1 MNFLQLCVAKA
12 DLVLQEGCDFM
23 ENNNVFSKIKSVFA
37 FINEK
42 ILRRNSHVMMRYLVK
57 ELLLYFTIA
66 FLFFFLVFFCNQILL
81 LVQDILRKHVPL
93 VQVMKLMTYSLPF
106 IIAQSA
112 PFGTLVGF
120 LMCMGRLMT
129 DNEILILRAT
139 GTSFFRLSLPVIILG
154 VLISLGSFFVNDYL
168 LPLGTI
174 QYNKLYKEIIFSNPN
189 VEMESN
195 SIKKTNN
202 SILVIGE
209 VDDRN
214 ISDLILFDTDNSGNQ
229 RLIIANSTELL
240 DPNDSTIMMQLRMKN
255 PSVIQFDNEDKDTY
269 EYIFSDYTTMN
280 IFASQFIA
288 SNSSGTNPREMTS
301 YDLKKHIE
309 KLKSKKNTSKRTLN
323 TYNLE
328 YHKKF
333 SLPFGSIFFA
343 LLAFPLAILFG
354 KHNGQTIG
362 LIIGI
367 LISVL
372 YWSLMTLGQIFG
384 LRNGMNGFISMW
396 LPNFLVGIF
405 GCIFIFFLVKK

>member
-1 MNFLQLCVAKA
+1 MKNF
-12 DLVLQEGCDFM
+12 F
-23 ENNNVFSKIKSVFA
+23 ENIKKLFIFLKENVFKT
-37 FINEK
+37 
-42 ILRRNSHVMMRYLVK
+42 NSHIMMRYLVK

-93 VQVMKLMTYSLPF
+93 MQVMKLMSYSLPF

-154 VLISLGSFFVNDYL
+154 VVISLGSFFVNDYL

-195 SIKKTNN
+195 SIKKTSN

-209 VDDRN
+209 VNDRN
-214 ISDLILFDTDNSGNQ
+214 VSDLLLFDTDSDGNQ
-229 RLIIANSTELL
+229 RLIVAGNTELL

-255 PSVIQFDNEDKDTY
+255 PSVIQFDNDDKDTY
-269 EYIFSDYTTMN
+269 EYILSDYTTMN
-280 IFASQFIA
+280 IFASQFI
-288 SNSSGTNPREMTS
+288 SSGSSGTNPREMTS
-301 YDLKKHIE
+301 YDLKKYID
-309 KLKSKKNTSKRTLN
+309 KLKTKKNTSKRTLN

-396 LPNFLVGIF
+396 LPNLLVGIF

>member
-1 MNFLQLCVAKA
+1 
-12 DLVLQEGCDFM
+12 M
-23 ENNNVFSKIKSVFA
+23 ESNNVFSKIKSVFA
-37 FINEK
+37 FINENIFK
-42 ILRRNSHVMMRYLVK
+42 RNSHVMMRYLVK
-57 ELLLYFTIA
+57 ELLLYFLIA

-174 QYNKLYKEIIFSNPN
+174 QYNKLYREIIFSNPN

-209 VDDRN
+209 VNDRN
-214 ISDLILFDTDNSGNQ
+214 VSDLLLFDTDSSGNQ
-229 RLIIANSTELL
+229 RLIIAGSTELL

-255 PSVIQFDNEDKDTY
+255 PAVVQFDNDDKDTY
-269 EYIFSDYTTMN
+269 EYILSDYTTMN
-280 IFASQFIA
+280 IFASQFI
-288 SNSSGTNPREMTS
+288 SSGSSGTNPREMTS
-301 YDLKKHIE
+301 YDLKQYIK
-309 KLKSKKNTSKRTLN
+309 KLKDKENTSKRTLN

>member
-1 MNFLQLCVAKA
+1 MKNF
-12 DLVLQEGCDFM
+12 F
-23 ENNNVFSKIKSVFA
+23 ENIKKLFIFLKENVFKT
-37 FINEK
+37 
-42 ILRRNSHVMMRYLVK
+42 NSHIMMRYLVK
-57 ELLLYFTIA
+57 ELLLYFLIA

-81 LVQDILRKHVPL
+81 LVQDILRKQVPIIE
-93 VQVMKLMTYSLPF
+93 VMKLMSYSLPF

-120 LMCMGRLMT
+120 LMCIGRLMT

-154 VLISLGSFFVNDYL
+154 VLISIGSFFVNDYL

-195 SIKKTNN
+195 SIKKTSN

-209 VDDRN
+209 VDDRHV
-214 ISDLILFDTDNSGNQ
+214 SDLLLFDTDSDGNQ
-229 RLIIANSTELL
+229 RLIVAGNTELL

-255 PSVIQFDNEDKDTY
+255 PSVIQFDNENKDTY
-269 EYIFSDYTTMN
+269 EYILSDYTTMN

-288 SNSSGTNPREMTS
+288 SGSSGTNPREMTS
-301 YDLKKHIE
+301 YDLKKYID
-309 KLKSKKNTSKRTLN
+309 KLKTKKNTSKRTLN

-396 LPNFLVGIF
+396 LPNLLVGIF

>member
-1 MNFLQLCVAKA
+1 MKYFFENIKKLFIFLK
-12 DLVLQEGCDFM
+12 E
-23 ENNNVFSKIKSVFA
+23 NVFKS
-37 FINEK
+37 
-42 ILRRNSHVMMRYLVK
+42 NSHVMMRYLVK
-57 ELLLYFTIA
+57 ELLLYFLIA

-93 VQVMKLMTYSLPF
+93 MDVMKLMSYSLPF

-120 LMCMGRLMT
+120 LMCIGRLMT

-154 VLISLGSFFVNDYL
+154 IIISIASFFVNDYL

-174 QYNKLYKEIIFSNPN
+174 QYNKLYKQIIFSNPN

-195 SIKKTNN
+195 SIKRTSN

-209 VDDRN
+209 VNDRN
-214 ISDLILFDTDNSGNQ
+214 VSDLLLFDTDNDGNQ
-229 RLIIANSTELL
+229 RLIIASETELL
-240 DPNDSTIMMQLRMKN
+240 DPSDSTVMMQLRMRN
-255 PSVIQFDNEDKDTY
+255 PSVVQFDNENKDTY
-269 EYIFSDYTTMN
+269 EYVLSDYTTMN
-280 IFASQFIA
+280 IFASQFIQT
-288 SNSSGTNPREMTS
+288 NSSGTNPREMTS
-301 YDLKKHIE
+301 YDLKKYIE

-333 SLPFGSIFFA
+333 SLPCGSIFFA

-396 LPNFLVGIF
+396 LPNLLVGIF

>member
-1 MNFLQLCVAKA
+1 MI
-12 DLVLQEGCDFM
+12 FM
-23 ENNNVFSKIKSVFA
+23 ESSKIFSKIKSVFT

-42 ILRRNSHVMMRYLVK
+42 ILKTNSHVMMRYLVK
-57 ELLLYFTIA
+57 ELLLYFLIA

-174 QYNKLYKEIIFSNPN
+174 QYNKLYREIIFSNPN

-209 VDDRN
+209 VNDRN
-214 ISDLILFDTDNSGNQ
+214 VSDLLLFDTDSSGNQ
-229 RLIIANSTELL
+229 RLIIAGSTELL

-255 PSVIQFDNEDKDTY
+255 PAVVQFDNDDKDTY
-269 EYIFSDYTTMN
+269 EYILSDYTTMN
-280 IFASQFIA
+280 IFASQFI
-288 SNSSGTNPREMTS
+288 SSGSSGTNPREMTS
-301 YDLKKHIE
+301 YDLKQYIK
-309 KLKSKKNTSKRTLN
+309 KLKDKENTSKRTLN

>member
-1 MNFLQLCVAKA
+1 
-12 DLVLQEGCDFM
+12 M
-23 ENNNVFSKIKSVFA
+23 ESSKIFSKIKSVFT

-42 ILRRNSHVMMRYLVK
+42 ILKTNSHVMMRYLVK

-93 VQVMKLMTYSLPF
+93 MQVMKLMSYSLPF

-154 VLISLGSFFVNDYL
+154 VVISLGSFFVNDYL

-195 SIKKTNN
+195 SIKKTSN

-209 VDDRN
+209 VNDRN
-214 ISDLILFDTDNSGNQ
+214 VSDLLLFDTDSDGNQ
-229 RLIIANSTELL
+229 RLIVAGNTELL

-255 PSVIQFDNEDKDTY
+255 PSVIQFDNDDKDTY
-269 EYIFSDYTTMN
+269 EYILSDYTTMN
-280 IFASQFIA
+280 IFASQFI
-288 SNSSGTNPREMTS
+288 SSGSSGTNPREMTS
-301 YDLKKHIE
+301 YDLKKYID
-309 KLKSKKNTSKRTLN
+309 KLKTKKNTSKRTLN

-396 LPNFLVGIF
+396 LPNLLVGIF

>member
-1 MNFLQLCVAKA
+1 MKYFFENIKKLFIFLK
-12 DLVLQEGCDFM
+12 E
-23 ENNNVFSKIKSVFA
+23 NVFKS
-37 FINEK
+37 
-42 ILRRNSHVMMRYLVK
+42 NSHVMMRYLVK
-57 ELLLYFTIA
+57 ELLLYFLIA

-93 VQVMKLMTYSLPF
+93 MDVMKLMSYSLPF

-120 LMCMGRLMT
+120 LMCIGRLMT

-154 VLISLGSFFVNDYL
+154 VLISIGSFFVNDYL

-189 VEMESN
+189 VELESN
-195 SIKKTNN
+195 SIKKTSN

-209 VDDRN
+209 VDDRHV
-214 ISDLILFDTDNSGNQ
+214 SDLLLFDTDSSGNQ
-229 RLIIANSTELL
+229 RLIIASETDLL

-255 PSVIQFDNEDKDTY
+255 PTVVQFDNENKETF
-269 EYIFSDYTTMN
+269 EYILSDYTTMN
-280 IFASQFIA
+280 IFASQFI
-288 SNSSGTNPREMTS
+288 STGTSGTNPREMTS
-301 YDLKKHIE
+301 YDLKKYID
-309 KLKSKKNTSKRTLN
+309 KLKTKKNTSKRTLN

-396 LPNFLVGIF
+396 LPNLLVGVF

>member
-1 MNFLQLCVAKA
+1 MECKGV
-12 DLVLQEGCDFM
+12 LVKF
-23 ENNNVFSKIKSVFA
+23 KSFFT

-42 ILRRNSHVMMRYLVK
+42 IFKSNSHIMMRYLVK
-57 ELLLYFTIA
+57 ELMLYFTIA

-81 LVQDILRKHVPL
+81 LVQDILRKHVPIM
-93 VQVMKLMTYSLPF
+93 QVMKLMTYSLPF

-139 GTSFFRLSLPVIILG
+139 GTSFFRLSLPVIVLG

-195 SIKKTNN
+195 SIKKTSN

-209 VDDRN
+209 VNDRN
-214 ISDLILFDTDNSGNQ
+214 VSDLLLFDTDQEGNQ
-229 RLIIANSTELL
+229 RLIVASSTELL
-240 DPNDSTIMMQLRMKN
+240 DPSDSTIMMQLRMKN
-255 PSVIQFDNEDKDTY
+255 PAVIQFDNDDKDTY
-269 EYIFSDYTTMN
+269 EYIISDYTTMN
-280 IFASQFIA
+280 IFASQFI
-288 SNSSGTNPREMTS
+288 SSGSSGTNPREMTS
-301 YDLKKHIE
+301 YDLKQYIS
-309 KLKSKKNTSKRTLN
+309 KLKAKGTSSKRTLN

-384 LRNGMNGFISMW
+384 LRNGMNGFVSMW
-396 LPNFLVGIF
+396 LPNLLVGIF

>member
-1 MNFLQLCVAKA
+1 MI
-12 DLVLQEGCDFM
+12 FM
-23 ENNNVFSKIKSVFA
+23 ESSKIFSKIKSVFT

-42 ILRRNSHVMMRYLVK
+42 ILKTNSHVMMRYLVK

-154 VLISLGSFFVNDYL
+154 VVISLGSFFVNDYL

-195 SIKKTNN
+195 SIKKTSN

-214 ISDLILFDTDNSGNQ
+214 VSDLILFDTDNSGNQ
-229 RLIIANSTELL
+229 RLIVASDTELL

-255 PSVIQFDNEDKDTY
+255 PSVIQFDNDDKDTY
-269 EYIFSDYTTMN
+269 EYILSDYTTMN

-288 SNSSGTNPREMTS
+288 SSSSGTNPREMTS
-301 YDLKKHIE
+301 YDLKQYIN
-309 KLKSKKNTSKRTLN
+309 KLKDKKNTSKRTLN

-396 LPNFLVGIF
+396 LPNLLVGIF

>member
-1 MNFLQLCVAKA
+1 MKNF
-12 DLVLQEGCDFM
+12 F
-23 ENNNVFSKIKSVFA
+23 ENIKKLFIFLKENVFKT
-37 FINEK
+37 
-42 ILRRNSHVMMRYLVK
+42 NSHIMMRYLVK
-57 ELLLYFTIA
+57 ELLLYFLIA

-81 LVQDILRKHVPL
+81 LVQDILRKHVPIIE
-93 VQVMKLMTYSLPF
+93 VMKLMSYSLPF

-120 LMCMGRLMT
+120 LMCIGRLMT

-154 VLISLGSFFVNDYL
+154 VLISIGSFFVNDYL

-195 SIKKTNN
+195 SIKKTSN

-209 VDDRN
+209 VDDRHV
-214 ISDLILFDTDNSGNQ
+214 SDLLLFDTDSDGNQ
-229 RLIIANSTELL
+229 RLIVAGNTELL

-255 PSVIQFDNEDKDTY
+255 PSVIQFDNENKDTY
-269 EYIFSDYTTMN
+269 EYILSDYTTMN

-288 SNSSGTNPREMTS
+288 SGSSGTNPREMTS
-301 YDLKKHIE
+301 YDLKKYID
-309 KLKSKKNTSKRTLN
+309 KLKTKKNTSKRTLN

-396 LPNFLVGIF
+396 LPNLLVGIF

>member
-1 MNFLQLCVAKA
+1 MKNFY
-12 DLVLQEGCDFM
+12 
-23 ENNNVFSKIKSVFA
+23 ENIKKLFIFLKENVFKT
-37 FINEK
+37 
-42 ILRRNSHVMMRYLVK
+42 NSHIMLRYLVK
-57 ELLLYFTIA
+57 ELLLYFLIA

-93 VQVMKLMTYSLPF
+93 MDVMKLMSYSLPF

-154 VLISLGSFFVNDYL
+154 VLISIGSFFVNDYL

-174 QYNKLYKEIIFSNPN
+174 QYNKLYKQIIFSNPN
-189 VEMESN
+189 VELESN
-195 SIKKTNN
+195 SIKKTSN

-209 VDDRN
+209 VDDRHV
-214 ISDLILFDTDNSGNQ
+214 SDLLLFDKDSAGNQ
-229 RLIIANSTELL
+229 RLIIASGTELL
-240 DPNDSTIMMQLRMKN
+240 DPNDSTIMMQLRMQN
-255 PSVIQFDNEDKDTY
+255 PTVVQFDNENKDTY
-269 EYIFSDYTTMN
+269 EYILSDYTTMN

-288 SNSSGTNPREMTS
+288 NSSSGTNPREMTS
-301 YDLKKHIE
+301 YDLKKYIT
-309 KLKSKKNTSKRTLN
+309 KLKSNKNTTKRTLN

-396 LPNFLVGIF
+396 LPNLLVGIF

>member
-1 MNFLQLCVAKA
+1 MKDNYF
-12 DLVLQEGCDFM
+12 
-23 ENNNVFSKIKSVFA
+23 ENIKEFWVFVKENVFKT
-37 FINEK
+37 
-42 ILRRNSHVMMRYLVK
+42 NSHVMMRYLVR
-57 ELLLYFTIA
+57 ELLLYFLIA

-81 LVQDILRKHVPL
+81 LVQDILRKQVPIIE
-93 VQVMKLMTYSLPF
+93 VMKLMSYSLPF

-154 VLISLGSFFVNDYL
+154 VFISIGSFFVNDYL

-174 QYNKLYKEIIFSNPN
+174 EYNKLYKQIIFSNPN

-195 SIKKTNN
+195 SIKKTSN
-202 SILVIGE
+202 SILVIGD
-209 VDDRN
+209 VNDRYV
-214 ISDLILFDTDNSGNQ
+214 SDLLLFDSDSSGNQ
-229 RLIIANSTELL
+229 RLIIASDTELL

-255 PSVIQFDNEDKDTY
+255 PTVVQFDKDNKETY
-269 EYIFSDYTTMN
+269 EYILSDYTTMN
-280 IFASQFIA
+280 IFTSQFI
-288 SNSSGTNPREMTS
+288 STGSSGTNPREMTS
-301 YDLKKHIE
+301 FDLKKYID
-309 KLKSKKNTSKRTLN
+309 KLKTKESTSKRTLN

-343 LLAFPLAILFG
+343 ILAFPLAILFG

-384 LRNGMNGFISMW
+384 IRNGMDGFISMW

>member
-1 MNFLQLCVAKA
+1 
-12 DLVLQEGCDFM
+12 M
-23 ENNNVFSKIKSVFA
+23 ESSKIFSKIKSVFT

-42 ILRRNSHVMMRYLVK
+42 ILKTNSHVMMRYLVK

-93 VQVMKLMTYSLPF
+93 MQVMKLMTYSLPF

-154 VLISLGSFFVNDYL
+154 VVISLGSFFVNDYL

-195 SIKKTNN
+195 SIKKTSN

-214 ISDLILFDTDNSGNQ
+214 VSDLILFDTDNSGNQ
-229 RLIIANSTELL
+229 RLIVASDTELL

-255 PSVIQFDNEDKDTY
+255 PSVIQFNNDDKDTY
-269 EYIFSDYTTMN
+269 EYILSDYTTMN

-288 SNSSGTNPREMTS
+288 SSSSGTNPREMTS
-301 YDLKKHIE
+301 YDLKQYIN
-309 KLKSKKNTSKRTLN
+309 KLKDKKNTSKRTLN

-396 LPNFLVGIF
+396 LPNLLVGIF

>member
-1 MNFLQLCVAKA
+1 MI
-12 DLVLQEGCDFM
+12 FM
-23 ENNNVFSKIKSVFA
+23 ESSKIFSKIKSVFT

-42 ILRRNSHVMMRYLVK
+42 ILKTNSHVMMRYLVK

-93 VQVMKLMTYSLPF
+93 MQVMKLMTYSLPF

-154 VLISLGSFFVNDYL
+154 VVISLGSFFVNDYL

-195 SIKKTNN
+195 SIKKTSN

-209 VDDRN
+209 VNDRN
-214 ISDLILFDTDNSGNQ
+214 VSDLLLFDTDSDGNQ
-229 RLIIANSTELL
+229 RLIVAGNTELL

-255 PSVIQFDNEDKDTY
+255 PSVIQFDNDDKDTY
-269 EYIFSDYTTMN
+269 EYILSDYTTMN
-280 IFASQFIA
+280 IFASQFI
-288 SNSSGTNPREMTS
+288 SSGSSGTNPREMTS
-301 YDLKKHIE
+301 YDLKKYID
-309 KLKSKKNTSKRTLN
+309 KLKTKKNTSKRTLN

-396 LPNFLVGIF
+396 LPNLLVGIF

>member
-1 MNFLQLCVAKA
+1 MI
-12 DLVLQEGCDFM
+12 FM
-23 ENNNVFSKIKSVFA
+23 ESSKIFSKIKSVFT

-42 ILRRNSHVMMRYLVK
+42 ILKTNSHVMMRYLVK

-154 VLISLGSFFVNDYL
+154 VVISLGSFFVNDYL

-195 SIKKTNN
+195 SIKKTSN

-214 ISDLILFDTDNSGNQ
+214 VSDLILFDTDNSGNQ
-229 RLIIANSTELL
+229 RLIVASDTELL

-255 PSVIQFDNEDKDTY
+255 PSVIQFNNDDKDTY
-269 EYIFSDYTTMN
+269 EYILSDYTTMN

-288 SNSSGTNPREMTS
+288 SSSSGTNPREMTS
-301 YDLKKHIE
+301 YDLKQYIN
-309 KLKSKKNTSKRTLN
+309 KLKDKKNTSKRTLN

-396 LPNFLVGIF
+396 LPNLLVGIF

>member
-1 MNFLQLCVAKA
+1 MK
-12 DLVLQEGCDFM
+12 
-23 ENNNVFSKIKSVFA
+23 NNLLANIKKIFIFSRKNIFKS
-37 FINEK
+37 
-42 ILRRNSHVMMRYLVK
+42 NSHVMMRYLVK
-57 ELLLYFTIA
+57 ELLLYFLIA

-93 VQVMKLMTYSLPF
+93 MDVMKLMSYSLPF

-120 LMCMGRLMT
+120 LMCIGRLMT

-154 VLISLGSFFVNDYL
+154 IIISIASFFVNDYL

-174 QYNKLYKEIIFSNPN
+174 QYNKLYKQIIFSNPN

-195 SIKKTNN
+195 SIKRTSN

-209 VDDRN
+209 VNDRN
-214 ISDLILFDTDNSGNQ
+214 VSDLLLFDTDNDGNQ
-229 RLIIANSTELL
+229 RLIIASETELL
-240 DPNDSTIMMQLRMKN
+240 DPSDSTVMMQLRMRN
-255 PSVIQFDNEDKDTY
+255 PSVVQFDNENKDTY
-269 EYIFSDYTTMN
+269 EYVLSDYTTMN
-280 IFASQFIA
+280 IFASQFIQT
-288 SNSSGTNPREMTS
+288 NSSGTNPREMTS
-301 YDLKKHIE
+301 YDLKKYIE
-309 KLKSKKNTSKRTLN
+309 KLKFKKNTSKRTLN

-396 LPNFLVGIF
+396 LPNLLVGIF

>member
-1 MNFLQLCVAKA
+1 MI
-12 DLVLQEGCDFM
+12 FM
-23 ENNNVFSKIKSVFA
+23 ESSKIFSKIKSVFT

-42 ILRRNSHVMMRYLVK
+42 ILKTNSHVMMRYLVK

-93 VQVMKLMTYSLPF
+93 MQVMKLMSYSLPF

-139 GTSFFRLSLPVIILG
+139 GTSFFRLSLPVVILG
-154 VLISLGSFFVNDYL
+154 VVISLGSFFVNDYL

-195 SIKKTNN
+195 SIKKTSN

-209 VDDRN
+209 VNDRN
-214 ISDLILFDTDNSGNQ
+214 VSDLLLFDTDSDGNQ
-229 RLIIANSTELL
+229 RLIVAGNTELL

-255 PSVIQFDNEDKDTY
+255 PSVIQFDNDDKDTY
-269 EYIFSDYTTMN
+269 EYILSDYTTMN
-280 IFASQFIA
+280 IFASQFI
-288 SNSSGTNPREMTS
+288 SSGSSGTNPREMTS
-301 YDLKKHIE
+301 YDLKKYID
-309 KLKSKKNTSKRTLN
+309 KLKTKKNTSKRTLN

-396 LPNFLVGIF
+396 LPNLLVGIF

>member
-1 MNFLQLCVAKA
+1 MNFLQLCVAKV
-12 DLVLQEGCDFM
+12 DLVLQEGFDFM
-23 ENNNVFSKIKSVFA
+23 ESNNVFSKIKSVFA
-37 FINEK
+37 FINENIFK
-42 ILRRNSHVMMRYLVK
+42 RNSHVMMRYLVK
-57 ELLLYFTIA
+57 ELLLYFLIA

-174 QYNKLYKEIIFSNPN
+174 QYNKLYREIIFSNPN

-209 VDDRN
+209 VNDRN
-214 ISDLILFDTDNSGNQ
+214 VSDLLLFDTDSSGNQ
-229 RLIIANSTELL
+229 RLIIAGSTELL

-255 PSVIQFDNEDKDTY
+255 PAVVQFDNDDKDTY
-269 EYIFSDYTTMN
+269 EYILSDYTTMN
-280 IFASQFIA
+280 IFASQFI
-288 SNSSGTNPREMTS
+288 SSGSSGTNPREMTS
-301 YDLKKHIE
+301 FDLKQYIK
-309 KLKSKKNTSKRTLN
+309 KLKDKENTSKRTLN

>member
-1 MNFLQLCVAKA
+1 MV
-12 DLVLQEGCDFM
+12 LVQREGCNFM
-23 ENNNVFSKIKSVFA
+23 ECKGVLVKFKSFFT
-37 FINEK
+37 FINENIFK
-42 ILRRNSHVMMRYLVK
+42 SNSHIMMRYLVK

-93 VQVMKLMTYSLPF
+93 VEVMKLMTYSLPF

-120 LMCMGRLMT
+120 LMCIGRLMT

-139 GTSFFRLSLPVIILG
+139 GTSFFRLSLPVIVLG

-195 SIKKTNN
+195 SIKKTSN

-209 VDDRN
+209 VEDRN
-214 ISDLILFDTDNSGNQ
+214 VSDLLLFDTDQDGNQ
-229 RLIIANSTELL
+229 RLIVASNTELL
-240 DPNDSTIMMQLRMKN
+240 DPQDSTIMMQLRMSN
-255 PSVIQFDNEDKDTY
+255 PSVIQFDNENKDTY
-269 EYIFSDYTTMN
+269 EYISSDFTTMN
-280 IFASQFIA
+280 IFASQFI
-288 SNSSGTNPREMTS
+288 SSGSSGTNPREMTS
-301 YDLKKHIE
+301 YDLKQYIN
-309 KLKSKKNTSKRTLN
+309 KLKAKGTSSKRTLN

-384 LRNGMNGFISMW
+384 LRNGMNGFVSMW
-396 LPNFLVGIF
+396 LPNLLVGIF

>member
-1 MNFLQLCVAKA
+1 MI
-12 DLVLQEGCDFM
+12 FM
-23 ENNNVFSKIKSVFA
+23 ESSKIFSKIKSVFT

-42 ILRRNSHVMMRYLVK
+42 ILKTNSHVMMRYLVK

-93 VQVMKLMTYSLPF
+93 MQVMKLMAYSLPF

-154 VLISLGSFFVNDYL
+154 VVISLGSFFVNDYL

-195 SIKKTNN
+195 SIKKTSN

-209 VDDRN
+209 VNDRN
-214 ISDLILFDTDNSGNQ
+214 VSDLLLFDTDSDGNQ
-229 RLIIANSTELL
+229 RLIVAGNTELL

-255 PSVIQFDNEDKDTY
+255 PSVIQFDNDDKDTY
-269 EYIFSDYTTMN
+269 EYILSDYTTMN

-288 SNSSGTNPREMTS
+288 SSSSGTNPREMTS
-301 YDLKKHIE
+301 YDLKQYIN
-309 KLKSKKNTSKRTLN
+309 KLKDKKNTSKRTLN

-396 LPNFLVGIF
+396 LPNLLVGIF

>member
-1 MNFLQLCVAKA
+1 MKQNQTC
-12 DLVLQEGCDFM
+12 
-23 ENNNVFSKIKSVFA
+23 SKIKQL
-37 FINEK
+37 FIFITENIFK
-42 ILRRNSHVMMRYLVK
+42 SNSHIMMRYLVK

-93 VQVMKLMTYSLPF
+93 VEVMKLMTYSLPF

-120 LMCMGRLMT
+120 LMCIGRLMT

-139 GTSFFRLSLPVIILG
+139 GTSFFRLSLPVIVLG

-195 SIKKTNN
+195 SIKKTSN

-209 VDDRN
+209 VEDRN
-214 ISDLILFDTDNSGNQ
+214 VSDLLLFDTDQDGNQ
-229 RLIIANSTELL
+229 RLIVASNTELL
-240 DPNDSTIMMQLRMKN
+240 DPQDSTIMMQLRMSN
-255 PSVIQFDNEDKDTY
+255 PSVIQFDNENKDTY
-269 EYIFSDYTTMN
+269 EYISSDFTTMN
-280 IFASQFIA
+280 IFASQFI
-288 SNSSGTNPREMTS
+288 SSGSSGTNPREMTS
-301 YDLKKHIE
+301 YDLKQYIN
-309 KLKSKKNTSKRTLN
+309 KLKAKGTSSKRTLN

-384 LRNGMNGFISMW
+384 LRNGMNGFVSMW
-396 LPNFLVGIF
+396 LPNLLVGIF